1 MSLSK
6 QLPIFPLTSQVLPEG
21 RMKLRI
27 FEPRYIRLVK
37 DSLQNDAEFVIA
49 MFDND
54 KSPSEE
60 DYIRPYGTSVKII
73 DFEPRDDGLLGITVE
88 GQSRVRILGHWLEHD
103 NLRVGNIE
111 HLPAWPQAA
120 LPDSCLNLKE
130 KLQEAYE
137 TYPEL
142 SELLPSLH
150 YERLDWL
157 CSRWLE
163 ILPLDTD
170 TKQTLIKEENC
181 LKTQEYLLDL
191 MGK

>member
-88 GQSRVRILGHWLEHD
+88 GK
-103 NLRVGNIE
+103 
-111 HLPAWPQAA
+111 AA
-120 LPDSCLNLKE
+120 FAFL
-130 KLQEAYE
+130 A
-137 TYPEL
+137 
-142 SELLPSLH
+142 
-150 YERLDWL
+150 
-157 CSRWLE
+157 
-163 ILPLDTD
+163 I
-170 TKQTLIKEENC
+170 
-181 LKTQEYLLDL
+181 
-191 MGK
+191 G

>member
-1 MSLSK
+1 
-6 QLPIFPLTSQVLPEG
+6 
-21 RMKLRI
+21 MKLRI

-54 KSPSEE
+54 KSPSED

-73 DFEPRDDGLLGITVE
+73 DFEPRNDGLLGITVE
-88 GQSRVRILGHWLEHD
+88 GQNRVRILGHWLESD
-103 NLRVGNIE
+103 NLRVGNVE
-111 HLPAWPQAA
+111 YLPPWPQAE
-120 LPDSCLNLKE
+120 LPETCKNLME

-142 SELLPSLH
+142 SELLPSLN

-170 TKQTLIKEENC
+170 TKQTLIKEESC

>member
-1 MSLSK
+1 MSLSE

-54 KSPSEE
+54 KSPSED
-60 DYIRPYGTSVKII
+60 DYIPPYGTSVKII

-88 GQSRVRILGHWLEHD
+88 GQNRVRILGHWLESD
-103 NLRVGNIE
+103 NLRVGNVE
-111 HLPAWPQAA
+111 YLPPWPQAK
-120 LPDSCLNLKE
+120 LPETCKNLME

-142 SELLPSLH
+142 SELLPSLN

-163 ILPLDTD
+163 ILPLDTE

-181 LKTQEYLLDL
+181 LKTKEYLLDL